1 MESGDME
8 RQNER
13 RQFLLRRIK
22 EEFPDAVIHEQP
34 GGGLEDWCVL
44 VHSRAPQGADLIVVF
59 KPDISF
65 MTDAGDEFER
75 IVDDGI
81 RKAREIF
88 SDPPLEEGLQGY
100 VRLTNRGIYF
110 VQYEEPQVE

>member
-1 MESGDME
+1 M
-8 RQNER
+8 RKINA
-13 RQFLLRRIK
+13 
-22 EEFPDAVIHEQP
+22 EFTDAVIHEQ
-34 GGGLEDWCVL
+34 GGDGWEDWCVI
-44 VHSRAPQGADLIVVF
+44 VHISISQGSDLIVVL

-65 MTDAGDEFER
+65 MMDVDNEFER

-88 SDPPLEEGLQGY
+88 SDPPLKEGLQGY